1 MEFDLSGSNME
12 YCSGDA
18 LGIYPQNNPP
28 EVDAVVSAMH
38 CSGEEDISIPPF
50 CYLPKPEGV
59 TMTLRAALQ
68 KYYDLK
74 TIRRDLVKVLVES
87 VTDAVER
94 EKGEILLNAVVCTY
108 IIYHVLHVCD

>member
-1 MEFDLSGSNME
+1 MEFAISGNNME

-28 EVDAVVSAMH
+28 EVDAVVSALRS
-38 CSGEEDISIPPF
+38 SGEEDIAVPPF
-50 CYLPKPEGV
+50 CYLPKPEGA

-74 TIRRDLVKVLVES
+74 TVRHDLVRVLVES
-87 VTDAVER
+87 VTDAAER
-94 EKGEILLNAVVCTY
+94 EKGEMLLNGGVCTCTHTMLY
-108 IIYHVLHVCD
+108 VHS